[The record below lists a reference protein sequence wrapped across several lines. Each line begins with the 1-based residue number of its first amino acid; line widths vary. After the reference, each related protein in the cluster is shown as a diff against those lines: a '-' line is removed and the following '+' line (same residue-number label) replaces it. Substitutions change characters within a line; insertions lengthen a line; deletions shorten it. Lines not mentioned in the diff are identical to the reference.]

1 MAQPLIIRCLPDES
15 PQELGFT
22 MIEIM
27 IVVALVGLLAA
38 IAIPN
43 YVKSRGSAQ
52 LNACISNLQQID
64 GAIQSW
70 ALDMKRTSGES
81 VNYEDF
87 SSYLKHSVLCPA
99 GGTRFDDS
107 YLVSTVNAPP
117 SCQRQ
122 PATHKL
128 PL

>member
-1 MAQPLIIRCLPDES
+1 MVE
-15 PQELGFT
+15 
-22 MIEIM
+22 MM
-27 IVVALVGLLAA
+27 IVVAMVGLLAA

-52 LNACISNLQQID
+52 LTACISNLQQID
-64 GAIQSW
+64 GAIQAW
-70 ALDMKRTSGES
+70 ALDMKRTSGQP
-81 VNYEDF
+81 VTYEDI
-87 SSYLKHSVLCPA
+87 SSYLKHSVVCPA
-99 GGTRFDDS
+99 GGTSFDDS

-117 SCQRQ
+117 VCQRQ